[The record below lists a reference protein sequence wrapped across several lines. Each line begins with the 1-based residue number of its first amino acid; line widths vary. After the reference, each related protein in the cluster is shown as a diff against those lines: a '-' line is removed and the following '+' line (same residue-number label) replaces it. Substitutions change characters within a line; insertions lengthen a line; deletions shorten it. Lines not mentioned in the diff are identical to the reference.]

1 MANNYK
7 KIVLLKGLEV
17 INDYHFRIVK
27 SLLSNDL
34 KLNPKMKEEY
44 DKIQIADLMEE
55 KFPGDAGLGK
65 LIEFFKEIP
74 TLGDLAETLKREKL
88 KVANKIESIPVK
100 GIIPSKKTKQKEV
113 YPATPACTPSNRLTA
128 KGAEETLGPQKRKKP
143 SEEETGTKRS
153 KMSKEQTRPSCS
165 AGASTSTA
173 MGRSPPPQT
182 SSSAPPNTSS
192 TEAYLMNLTLSLT
205 AGSFLS
211 CAVWGRDR
219 ELRNLELSAT
229 DSLSTAPIYY
239 TPIPFA
245 H

>member
-88 KVANKIESIPVK
+88 KVK